1 MTESDDGS
9 YGGWD
14 EVAEVRQ
21 KYEAELIAMRLQE
34 AGIEV
39 QVIDQSFEQMPLP
52 DNLDFE
58 CVRVLVPVGR
68 ADEARKIL
76 SGEMTRLPDDAEAVA
91 EGEDPSE

>member
-14 EVAEVRQ
+14 TVAEVRQ
-21 KYEAELIAMRLQE
+21 KYEAELIAMRLQD

-52 DNLDFE
+52 DNRDFE
-58 CVRVLVPVGR
+58 CVRVLVPVER

-76 SGEMTRLPDDAEAVA
+76 SGEMTGLPADVDVVA
-91 EGEDPSE
+91 EGEEPSE